1 MLSFKIG
8 TNGNSM
14 GKLWLWF
21 AMSALSIMLM
31 PMPTNAA
38 QFCVTDSSA
47 VQSAFFVAASNG
59 EDDEVRLVAGNY
71 PVSAAPLSY
80 SSSEAKALSVSGGW
94 QAGCVT
100 GSDEP
105 GLTTIDGGG
114 VRRLVVI
121 TAPNVIVNVSLRGLT
136 FRNGLSDGVNG
147 PGLAVVTGGAVNISR
162 SSFQNNRL
170 IGNVFWGGGA
180 YIKSGS
186 MVTIADSEFNNNL
199 APTGSA
205 VYIDSYRVLRIERT
219 TFSNNQVSAPTGSVV
234 RDGTTTGVS
243 RSVTLSRVDFSS
255 NLGPSVTFQA
265 QDILLESVTMAN
277 SALFNPNN
285 PSNSPFLCG
294 RLSATPDGGVLFG
307 RVRITDSLFQ
317 SMPGPNRGCFSGSA
331 EGSGAQ
337 NPCSFLVERSDFIG
351 YSWGA
356 LYQIAG
362 NDCVIRGN
370 RFIDGVR
377 ITALVPWCAR
387 LTVERNIFRRNK
399 SDFTQ
404 AGALNIDS
412 FVVVA
417 NISNN
422 LFDENESIG
431 GPDFNNDGGA
441 VKIKLSCGQACTVS
455 QTASIRVVNN
465 TFVRNRAGRN
475 GGALAIYSSFDTG
488 PMVQLYNNLFALN
501 TAGAGG
507 SDFYFDNDMDNDFIL
522 TPITMEKNGL
532 DLSSAGYLQNI
543 PTAPP
548 DNNYNG
554 LAPQFVNP
562 TGNNFR
568 LSAVSP
574 FINAGSS
581 ASPFQSTLDL
591 AGAPRLI
598 GPMVDVGAYE
608 FDPAENLFANG
619 FE

>member
-170 IGNVFWGGGA
+170 VGNVFYGGGA

-186 MVTIADSEFNNNL
+186 MVTIADSEFNNNR
-199 APTGSA
+199 APTGAA
-205 VYIDSYRVLRIERT
+205 VYIDSFRVLKIERT
-219 TFSNNQVSAPTGSVV
+219 TFSNNQVGASSGTVVDDGS
-234 RDGTTTGVS
+234 TTWVD
-243 RSVTLSRVDFSS
+243 RSVNLSRVDFSS
-255 NLGPSVTFQA
+255 NLGRSVDFQA
-265 QDILLESVTMAN
+265 QDILLERVTMAN
-277 SALFNPNN
+277 STPFD
-285 PSNSPFLCG
+285 SNTLILCG
-294 RLSATPDGGVLFG
+294 QLLAPPFSGGLGG
-307 RVRITDSLFQ
+307 RIRIIDSLFQ
-317 SMPGPNRGCFSGSA
+317 SSMPGQNGGCFRGSA
-331 EGSGAQ
+331 NRASVQ
-337 NPCSFLVERSDFIG
+337 NRSSFLVERSDFIG
-351 YSWGA
+351 FSWAA
-356 LYQIAG
+356 LYQVSG
-362 NDCVIRGN
+362 SDCIIRGN

-377 ITALVPWCAR
+377 LTALVPWCEI

-399 SDFTQ
+399 SDFSG
-404 AGALNIDS
+404 AGALKIDS
-412 FVVVA
+412 FVVIA

-422 LFDENESIG
+422 LFDENESTG

-441 VKIKLSCGQACTVS
+441 VKIVLSCEQACNS
-455 QTASIRVVNN
+455 QTPSIRVVNN
-465 TFVRNRAGRN
+465 TFVRNRTGRY
-475 GGALAIYSSFDTG
+475 GGALAISSSFDTG
-488 PMVQLYNNLFALN
+488 PTVQLYNNLFASN

-507 SDFYFDNDMDNDFIL
+507 SDFYFDNDRDNDFIL

-532 DLSSAGYLQNI
+532 DLSSAGYFQNI
-543 PTAPP
+543 PTPP
-548 DNNYNG
+548 PANNYSG

-568 LSAVSP
+568 LSATPP